1 MKRPMVLCGA
11 AAICLSLLMIRAVE
25 NFVWLSVVVFVVL
38 AAMLLL
44 FKRFSH
50 IIPLLLV
57 SIIIL
62 LISVRCVKETENIKM
77 AKALDKDETIKGVV
91 TDVNYNENSVSYII
105 KTGKIKINLISTKGV
120 RTKLG
125 DKIGADIR
133 VISAGEYADL
143 SRGAHAAAYLMKL
156 KSLEKTNSLYSR
168 LDTMRKDIKNLFFES
183 GGGDEAAMLIGLTLG
198 EKGYISDTL
207 SDNIRRSG
215 VSHMIVVSGLHLGII
230 VGAFLNI
237 ARRVKINRILT
248 GTIGILMVLFIIA
261 LTGFTV
267 SVMRSALAYLI
278 LLFGYILGRKP
289 DATNSLFAAVL
300 ILCLVNPLVV
310 TSVSFQLSVSAT
322 FGVLVVAP
330 AINAVIMKNK
340 GEKWYDKIAAILSSV
355 VSTSFAATLMTL
367 PFTLW
372 HFGVLSTVSILT
384 NLLTNHLVTVVLIL
398 AVLGV
403 AVCFISPLCELI
415 LLLARVAVKLQIY
428 FINSLGSLPFAEY
441 SASSPKILATITFC
455 IAAGFAYFIKKT
467 EKGVTKNGG
476 SF

>member
-1 MKRPMVLCGA
+1 MKRPMVLCGSVA
-11 AAICLSLLMIRAVE
+11 VFLSLLMIYTQE
-25 NFVWLSVVVFVVL
+25 NFKLTAAAVL
-38 AAMLLL
+38 CALAVTL
-44 FKRFSH
+44 FFFRRFSH
-50 IIPLLLV
+50 ITPLVLV
-57 SIIIL
+57 SLIIL
-62 LISVRCVKETENIKM
+62 LVTLRCVHETGHIQTAKSLSKDISV
-77 AKALDKDETIKGVV
+77 KGVV

-120 RTKLG
+120 RAKLG
-125 DKIGADIR
+125 DKIDADTR

-143 SRGAHAAAYLMKL
+143 SRGAHATAYLMKL

-198 EKGYISDTL
+198 EKGYIGDTL

-248 GTIGILMVLFIIA
+248 GAIGILMVLFIIA

-310 TSVSFQLSVSAT
+310 TSISFQLSVSAT

-372 HFGVLSTVSILT
+372 HFGVLSTVSVLT

-415 LLLARVAVKLQIY
+415 LLLARVAVNLQINI
-428 FINSLGSLPFAEY
+428 INSLGSLPFSQY
-441 SASSPKILATITFC
+441 LASSPKTLAVIAFC
-455 IAAGFAYFIKKT
+455 IASGFTYFIIKT
-467 EKGVTKNGG
+467 EKGVTKNGS